1 MSSLMVDTLP
11 VLYNNYPELE
21 RLEKVAKQEID
32 IFKTLTIEQEL
43 DGFSAQNRQEPSG
56 IIEGLYY
63 ALRYSQEDF
72 NKISR
77 PNFTGKIRHDNV
89 INNDISDYYENRVQ
103 RQADEIV
110 QFIDG
115 LIQRDHMPS
124 EKFGNYKQIKTAIDK
139 SEGNS
144 KAMYLNMLRIA
155 GLTVIPQD
163 IKFEHVEI
171 IEPSITSSIR
181 TQ

>member
-1 MSSLMVDTLP
+1 MQLLAVDTLP
-11 VLYNNYPELE
+11 VLYNPMIADLY
-21 RLEKVAKQEID
+21 RLAEKEID
-32 IFKTLTIEQEL
+32 IFPEPTIEEQLADFNGE
-43 DGFSAQNRQEPSG
+43 SRHQPSG

-63 ALRYSQEDF
+63 ALRYSQEDY

-77 PNFTGKIRHDNV
+77 PNFTGKIRHDNM
-89 INNDISDYYENRVQ
+89 IRDDIADYFANRVQ
-103 RQADEIV
+103 QQADEIV

-115 LIQRDHMPS
+115 LIQRDHMPK
-124 EKFGNYKQIKTAIDK
+124 EKFGNYKQIKLAIDK
-139 SEGNS
+139 SDGKQ

-155 GLTVIPQD
+155 GLTTIPQD

-171 IEPSITSSIR
+171 IEPSITSSVR

>member
-1 MSSLMVDTLP
+1 MLVESLP
-11 VLYNNYPELE
+11 VLYNPEIAKLYE
-21 RLEKVAKQEID
+21 LAKQEIS
-32 IFKTLTIEQEL
+32 IFPELTIEEQLE
-43 DGFSAQNRQEPSG
+43 DFRGESRREPSG

-63 ALRYSQEDF
+63 ALKFSQEDY

-77 PNFTGKIRHDNV
+77 PYYTGKIRHDNV
-89 INNDISDYYENRVQ
+89 VREDISDYYENRVQ

-115 LIQRDHMPS
+115 LIQRDHMQP

-139 SEGNS
+139 SDGNQ

-171 IEPSITSSIR
+171 IEPSITSSVR
-181 TQ
+181 TM

>member
-1 MSSLMVDTLP
+1 MQMIVDTLP
-11 VLYNNYPELE
+11 VLANKYPDLQKLEEL
-21 RLEKVAKQEID
+21 AKMEID
-32 IFKTLTIEQEL
+32 IFVEPTIEQQLEE
-43 DGFSAQNRQEPSG
+43 FSGHARQEPSG

-63 ALRYSQEDF
+63 SLRYSQEDY
-72 NKISR
+72 NRISR
-77 PNFTGKIRHDNV
+77 PNYTGKLRHDNMV
-89 INNDISDYYENRVQ
+89 RDDIADYYENRVQ
-103 RQADEIV
+103 QQADDIV

-139 SEGNS
+139 SDGKK
-144 KAMYLNMLRIA
+144 KATYLNMLRIA